1 MKKWMKQFVLV
12 MAVLTVLS
20 GCSFGGDK
28 GKANE
33 QQTLRVMYYE
43 ESSFYQ
49 QYGMLFTALFP
60 NINIEV
66 ISTSKVRPEEGQEQ
80 DYMKLMNEFIE
91 KEQPDILM
99 IDSSQYEKMAT
110 DGKLYELDGFIEKD
124 KYDTEGLVPGMVDY
138 LKEIGGGKLYGMST
152 SYSSQAL
159 YYNKDLFDKYGI
171 EYPKDKMSFSELI
184 QLAKRF
190 PTDGSDKERVYGLK
204 MGYSDNLFDIAST
217 IAGAQNLAFFNAGKK
232 EMTINTPAWK
242 GVFEMALD
250 AVNSKALYF
259 ESDNRM
265 NGGSYEEYLLSNPFI
280 SGRAAMTLDGSYV
293 MDQLKQ
299 AKDYLKE
306 KDQEKLIKNWDLVSV
321 PVDPANPDYSTMTNF
336 YNIFAINNLAAN
348 KESAWTFIKYV
359 TGDDFARVTSK
370 SNSFG
375 GFPIRTKYVNNE
387 ENRNL
392 AAFYALKP
400 SINNMFKDFDKLPKN
415 FYGEFNGTAQAELQ
429 KVKES
434 KASLDETLVKLQTVG
449 QGLLDKG
456 DSEQSPSNAET
467 QEGITDGSISSEPI
481 AK

>member
-28 GKANE
+28 GKADE

-80 DYMKLMNEFIE
+80 DYTKLMNEFIE

-99 IDSSQYEKMAT
+99 IDTSQYEKMAT

-138 LKEIGGGKLYGMST
+138 LKEMGGGKLYGLST

-159 YYNKDLFDKYGI
+159 YYNKDLFDKFGI
-171 EYPKDKMSFSELI
+171 DYPKDKMSFNELI

-190 PTDGSDKERVYGLK
+190 PTDGSDKERIYGLK

-217 IAGAQNLAFFNAGKK
+217 LAGAQNLAFFNAGKK

-242 GVFEMALD
+242 GIFEMALD

-259 ESDNRM
+259 ESANQM
-265 NGGSYEEYLLSNPFI
+265 NGGSYEDYLLGNPFI

-293 MDQLKQ
+293 MQQLKQ
-299 AKDYLKE
+299 AQDYLKE

-321 PVDPANPDYSTMTNF
+321 PVDPANPEYSSMINF
-336 YNIFAINNLAAN
+336 YNIFAINNAAAN
-348 KESAWTFIKYV
+348 KEAAWTFIKYI

-370 SNSFG
+370 SNNFG
-375 GFPIRTKYVNNE
+375 GFPIRTKYLNND

-400 SINNMFKDFDKLPKN
+400 SVNNMYKDYDKLPQN
-415 FYGEFNGTAQAELQ
+415 FYMEFNGTAQTELQ
-429 KVKES
+429 KVKEG
-434 KASLDETLVKLQTVG
+434 KATLDETLLKLQTVG

-456 DSEQSPSNAET
+456 DSGQPPSNPEA
-467 QEGITDGSISSEPI
+467 QEGASGGAVSSE
-481 AK
+481 AVAN